1 MQSSSRTTLESLV
14 DSLQQ
19 GLLDPSTNAS
29 TVGAAR
35 HAPSNTLQAA
45 PSGSLV
51 LTQHQVSHTE
61 VSECDMIL
69 NYCSPI

>member
-35 HAPSNTLQAA
+35 HVPSNALQTAS
-45 PSGSLV
+45 SGSLV
-51 LTQHQVSHTE
+51 LTQHQVSRAK
-61 VSECDMIL
+61 VSKFGTIL
-69 NYCSPI
+69 NYCSPV